1 MTWKVA
7 LADIDLNQEEDEA
20 VLSVLHSR
28 WLTSGEVTRS
38 FEEAFAKF
46 VGTKHA
52 IAISNATVG
61 LHLACILAG
70 VEPGDEVIVP
80 SLTFVATVA
89 AILYVGAKPV
99 FADISSETDLTI
111 SPENIAERI
120 TARTR
125 AIVPMHYGGYACDM
139 NAIMRMARK
148 YDLAVLE
155 DAAHAPGS
163 VLDGRKLGTWGK
175 VGIFSFFSNKNM
187 ATGEGGMLV
196 TDDDEVAKRARL
208 LSSHGMTSMTWDRHQ
223 GHAWSY
229 DVVELG
235 YNYRLDEIRSAIGMV
250 QLGKLEKN
258 NQKRR
263 VLIDLYHSLL
273 TEEVPSVVLPF
284 LKHRGQ
290 SAGHL
295 LPILLPV
302 GQDRIK
308 FMDKM
313 KEQGIQTSIHY
324 PPTHLFSYYQK
335 NITYKPLP
343 ITESVAAREVTLPLH
358 ALLTE
363 EQVHMVVSAVKVA
376 LAESR

>member
-28 WLTSGEVTRS
+28 WLTTGEVTRG

-46 VGTKHA
+46 VGAKHA
-52 IAISNATVG
+52 IAVSNATVG
-61 LHLACILAG
+61 LHLASILVG
-70 VEPGDEVIVP
+70 LEPGDEVIVP

-89 AILYVGAKPV
+89 AILYVGAIPV
-99 FADISSETDLTI
+99 FSDICSDTDLTL

-120 TARTR
+120 TDRTR
-125 AIVPMHYGGYACDM
+125 AIIPMHYGGYACDM
-139 NAIMRMARK
+139 NAILSLARK
-148 YDLAVLE
+148 YDLAIIE

-163 VLDGRKLGTWGK
+163 ALEGRKLGTWGK
-175 VGIFSFFSNKNM
+175 VGVFSFFSNKNM

-196 TDDDEVAKRARL
+196 TDDDEIAKRARL

-229 DVVELG
+229 DVVDIG
-235 YNYRLDEIRSAIGMV
+235 YNYRLDEIRSAIGLV

-258 NQKRR
+258 NIKRR
-263 VLIDLYHSLL
+263 LLIDLYQSQLKQ
-273 TEEVPSVVLPF
+273 EVPSVSLPF
-284 LKHRGQ
+284 VNHRGQ

-295 LPILLPV
+295 MPILLPD

-308 FMDKM
+308 FMEEM

-324 PPTHLFSYYQK
+324 PPVHRFSYYQR
-335 NITYKPLP
+335 NLPHKPLP
-343 ITESVAAREVTLPLH
+343 VTEDVAAREVTLPLH

-363 EQVHMVVSAVKVA
+363 DQVRMVVLAVKKA
-376 LAESR
+376 LFKSK